1 MECRLL
7 PEEAAT
13 GTAKEL
19 YQEIEAAFGMVPN
32 FFKAQA
38 AVDAEWA
45 MLNWQRVK
53 HIMLAPG
60 PLDRK
65 TREIIAMV
73 VSVVNGCQYCHLA
86 HQTMALMAGAAPE
99 EIDQVMKVVELY
111 QSFNAI
117 ADSLEIPCDI
127 TPALAG

>member
-7 PEEAAT
+7 QEDEAT
-13 GTAKEL
+13 GTAREL

-45 MLNWQRVK
+45 MLNWRRVK
-53 HIMLAPG
+53 HIMLSPG

-86 HQTMALMAGAAPE
+86 HQTMALMAGASPE
-99 EIDQVMKVVELY
+99 EIDQAMQVVELY

-117 ADSLEIPCDI
+117 ADSLQIPCDI
-127 TPALAG
+127 TPALTD